1 MGNCVADFPLIR
13 RHAYKVIIFDW
24 DGTAV
29 KDRASDASEIISVL
43 EELLKLETYI
53 VVITGTN
60 LNNIDRQ
67 FSSKIN
73 GPHKRNLFICANRGS
88 EVFGF
93 DQYSKPVIHFRREAE
108 EEENELLDKVAEA
121 VKKDIEDRSNVS
133 IDIVYQRLNR
143 RKIDLIPEWED
154 PPKSRIGE
162 LIQATEE
169 RLKRGGLEGG
179 IREAFTLAE
188 RYARE
193 FGLKDARITSD
204 VKHVEVGLTDKSD
217 SMRWI
222 LHELVA
228 RSNTP
233 YSDVLVI
240 GDEFGPVA
248 GFEGSDFRMVV
259 SEAPGITYLSVGKEP
274 NGVPP
279 QVLHLGGGPSCFI
292 QLMREQVAL
301 LRKMNPS
308 EDDTLT
314 LVEVGYNPVRERE
327 IESYFTVGNGYLG
340 TRGSLPEQ
348 EKASTPA
355 TLVAGVYDRVSPNAI
370 EELVVFPDWLY
381 TRIYVDGEMLELKRR
396 NIVEHRR
403 VLDMSKGVVY
413 REWLH
418 EDITDR
424 LTLVKFQHF
433 ASLADQ
439 HALVMRITV
448 VPKNYKGEI
457 RVETGLKMDH
467 GKSPSL
473 QGVEM
478 IVDEDEG
485 WVMIKGKTIFTGFEA
500 AQAQKS
506 KVAEGY
512 IKPVYQARKG
522 ENLVEEEWRWIG
534 GMGQAVTIEK
544 YVSVFT
550 SNDAQDVEKE
560 ALKKVKEI
568 SQLGYEELFLR
579 HMDAWAERWSRS
591 FVQITGDKDAQK
603 WINFAIY
610 HLISA
615 GNPRNERVSIGAR
628 ALTGMVYKGHIFW
641 DSEIYILPFFIY
653 THPSTAHDML
663 MYRYH
668 TLPAARQRAKEYG
681 YQGALYAWE
690 SATTGEDMTPPAALA
705 PTGEVIP
712 INSGKLEHHINAAIA
727 HGVWSY
733 WNSTGDTD
741 FFIKAA
747 VEILVE
753 TARFWKSRVIRDGEF
768 YHIYDVEGP
777 DEFHE
782 GVNDNFYTNAMAAWN
797 LRKAVEAVNRLKEY
811 HPHEFLMLADKI
823 SLNLGELEEWKD
835 VADHIYLDMS
845 REDGIIEQFAGFF
858 DLQEIDVSW
867 YEPRTAPVDVILGR
881 ENVAQIQL
889 VKQADVVLALYLLED
904 SFSRDVIEKNFIYYD
919 IRTSHSSSLSPS
931 IYGLV
936 AARLGLM
943 SAAMR
948 YFRRAGQIDLADN
961 MGNAAGGVHA
971 AALGGLW
978 QQIVMGFAGLR
989 TDDQG
994 IWFYPCLP
1002 SKWKRLRFFLMWR
1015 GLVLKVDIQRRK
1027 KIHLDLEGKGSI
1039 NAGIFGKPSQVMEG
1053 GKVYIS
1059 TWKGNTWNEFTVR
1072 E

>member
-1 MGNCVADFPLIR
+1 MGSCSKHFPRIR
-13 RHAYKVIIFDW
+13 RHAFKVIVFDW

-29 KDRASDASEIISVL
+29 KDRVSDASEVISVL
-43 EELLKLETYI
+43 EELLKLETYV

-67 FSSKIN
+67 FSSHIN
-73 GPHKRNLFICANRGS
+73 GPHKRNLFICTNRGS

-93 DQYSKPVIHFRREAE
+93 DQYSRPVLHYRREASD
-108 EEENELLDKVAEA
+108 EENELLDKVAEA
-121 VKKDIEDRSNVS
+121 VKSNIESKSNVS
-133 IDIVYQRLNR
+133 VDIVYQRLNR
-143 RKIDLIPEWED
+143 RKIDLIPEWVD
-154 PPKSRIGE
+154 PPKSEIGE
-162 LIQATEE
+162 LIMATEE
-169 RLKRGGLEGG
+169 RLKRGGLAGG
-179 IREAFTLAE
+179 IKEAFTLAE
-188 RYARE
+188 HYAKE
-193 FGLKDARITSD
+193 FGLEDARITSD

-222 LHELVA
+222 LDELVL

-233 YSDVLVI
+233 FSDVLVI

-259 SEAPGITYLSVGKEP
+259 PEAPGITYLSVGKEP

-279 QVLHLGGGPSCFI
+279 QVLHLGGGPPCFL
-292 QLMREQVAL
+292 QLMREQVTL
-301 LRKMNPS
+301 LKKMVPS

-314 LVEVGYNPVRERE
+314 LVEVGYNPIRERE

-340 TRGSLPEQ
+340 TRGSLAEQ
-348 EKASTPA
+348 ERASTPA
-355 TLVAGVYDRVSPNAI
+355 TLVAGIYDRVSPSAI

-381 TRIYVDGEMLELKRR
+381 TRVYVDGERLELKRR

-403 VLDMSKGVVY
+403 ILDMSKGLVC

-424 LTLVKFQHF
+424 LTLVRLQHF

-448 VPKNYKGEI
+448 VPRNYRGEI
-457 RVETGLKMDH
+457 KVETGLKMSH
-467 GKSPSL
+467 EKGPGL

-478 IVDEDEG
+478 IADEGEG
-485 WVMIKGKTIFTGFEA
+485 WVMIKGRTIFTGVEA

-506 KVAEGY
+506 KVMGGY
-512 IKPVYQARKG
+512 IKPTYRARKD
-522 ENLVEEEWRWIG
+522 ERLVQEEWSWIG
-534 GMGQAVTIEK
+534 GMGQGVTIEK
-544 YVSVFT
+544 YVSIFT
-550 SNDAQDVEKE
+550 SNESQDVAQDALQKVEEMK
-560 ALKKVKEI
+560 
-568 SQLGYEELFLR
+568 QLGYEELLLQ
-579 HMDAWAERWSRS
+579 HVDAWASRFHES
-591 FVQITGDKDAQK
+591 SVLITGDRDAQK
-603 WINFAIY
+603 WINFATY

-641 DSEIYILPFFIY
+641 DSEIYILPFFIF
-653 THPSTAHDML
+653 THPPTAHDML

-668 TLPAARQRAKEYG
+668 TLPGARQRARENG

-690 SATTGEDMTPPAALA
+690 STITGEDMTPPAALA

-727 HGVWSY
+727 YGVWSY
-733 WNSTGDTD
+733 WNSTRDED
-741 FFIKAA
+741 FFIHAA

-753 TARFWKSRVIRDGEF
+753 TARFWRSRVVLDGGLF
-768 YHIYDVEGP
+768 HIYDVMGP

-782 GVNDNFYTNAMAAWN
+782 RVDDNFYTNFMAAWN
-797 LRKAVEAVNRLKEY
+797 LRRAVEAVKHLREY
-811 HPHEFLMLADKI
+811 YPGDFFKLAEKI
-823 SLNLGELEEWKD
+823 SLSWDELEEWER
-835 VADHIYLDMS
+835 VADHMYLDMES
-845 REDGIIEQFAGFF
+845 EDGIIEQFAGFF
-858 DLQEIDVSW
+858 DLQEIDVRW

-889 VKQADVVLALYLLED
+889 VKQADVVLALYLVEEA
-904 SFSRDVIEKNFIYYD
+904 FPRDIVEKNFLFYD
-919 IRTSHSSSLSPS
+919 VRTSHSSSLSPS

-978 QQIVMGFAGLR
+978 QQIVMGFAGIR

-994 IWFYPCLP
+994 IWLYPLLP
-1002 SKWKRLRFFLMWR
+1002 SKWRRLRFSLLWR
-1015 GLVLKVDIQRRK
+1015 GVRLKLDIQRGRK
-1027 KIHLDLEGKGSI
+1027 IQLVTEGKGTI
-1039 NAGIFGKPSQVMEG
+1039 NVGILNKSSQVIEA
-1053 GKVYIS
+1053 GKRYIS
-1059 TWKGNTWNEFTVR
+1059 SWRDNTWDEFVAG